1 MTTKYDK
8 AYFTQ
13 FHGVPDNLLSAVME
27 TPRLLPGERPEDYYS
42 LFEGMICELIPDTD
56 LQWFLTINSSW
67 LLWEIQRFRRWKNAI
82 ILLNQRAALGDALL
96 RTDPNHS
103 AVGPTEMLRKTTQ
116 MKADALKG
124 DPSNDPNVA
133 KQLEDFGYDQDAL
146 NALAFLKGVPSL
158 ELIEKFL
165 ASAYQ
170 RLAKQLR
177 DVAVRREF
185 ALRAKLLEQKVTS
198 GRLELEAQRKAS
210 AKLNAAKK

>member
-1 MTTKYDK
+1 
-8 AYFTQ
+8 
-13 FHGVPDNLLSAVME
+13 
-27 TPRLLPGERPEDYYS
+27 
-42 LFEGMICELIPDTD
+42 
-56 LQWFLTINSSW
+56 
-67 LLWEIQRFRRWKNAI
+67 
-82 ILLNQRAALGDALL
+82 
-96 RTDPNHS
+96 
-103 AVGPTEMLRKTTQ
+103 
-116 MKADALKG
+116 
-124 DPSNDPNVA
+124 
-133 KQLEDFGYDQDAL
+133 
-146 NALAFLKGVPSL
+146 VPSL